1 MQSEDLFWAQIF
13 NIPKFSKVDNKVLA
27 TLIEVHSENAY
38 NVWKKSGLKHYPTAL
53 RSLRKLQKG
62 GFVTATRTVGMRITR
77 QYELTLVGAVLC
89 HLLKKDKKSL
99 YTILM
104 ENSHKFR
111 DLVNYKFRDMDTI
124 AGHAISLFMH
134 FSLSGREDLKRI
146 TLDQLIK
153 DEFDDRINNDLMDIH
168 AHDSKTDLME
178 IVKIPWIRELTLH
191 ILNTNINWANDML
204 KEWKDLK
211 KSLIV

>member
-1 MQSEDLFWAQIF
+1 MQSKDHFWAQIF
-13 NIPKFSKVDNKVLA
+13 NVPRFSKVDNKVLA

-38 NVWKKSGLKHYPTAL
+38 NVWKKSGLKHYPTVL

-62 GFVTATRTVGMRITR
+62 GFVTATRTVGMRSTR
-77 QYELTLVGAVLC
+77 QYELTLVGAISC
-89 HLLKKDKKSL
+89 HLLKKDKKLL

-104 ENSHKFR
+104 ENSRKFR
-111 DLVNYKFRDMDTI
+111 DLVNYKFRDVDTI
-124 AGHAISLFMH
+124 AGHAINVFMH
-134 FSLSGREDLKRI
+134 FALSGREDLKRT

-153 DEFDDRINNDLMDIH
+153 DEFDDKINEDLMDIH

-178 IVKIPWIRELTLH
+178 IVKIPWIRELTVH
-191 ILNTNINWANDML
+191 ILNTQINWANDML

-211 KSLIV
+211 KSFTV